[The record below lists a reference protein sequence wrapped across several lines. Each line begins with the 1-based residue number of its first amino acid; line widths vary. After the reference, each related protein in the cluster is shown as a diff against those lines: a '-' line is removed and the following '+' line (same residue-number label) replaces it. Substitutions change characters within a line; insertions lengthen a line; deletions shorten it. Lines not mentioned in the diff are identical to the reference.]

1 MTEFLHNPKRL
12 QTNLFIISFVLG
24 TFFPLSATF
33 IHLIINKL
41 DFTFK
46 NLLQFHSQFPILWFF
61 DLLPFI
67 ALGFAYLLSNYLN
80 DKIHILQEIIESN
93 KNKNKEI
100 EKFTES
106 IKNEDF
112 ETNFNLD
119 TENNLVRLLLDL
131 RKNLKTSKLDE
142 THRRKEDAERHW
154 VNEGLAKFAEILRQ
168 NSNEIEVLAYN
179 VILNLVKYIDANQGG
194 FYLLENKD
202 DESKY
207 FSLISSVAYDR
218 RKYKQ
223 KTIEW
228 NEGLVGRCALEKE
241 PIFLTDVPDK
251 YIEVK
256 SGLGTANPRCIYIV
270 PLILN
275 DEIHGVIEVAG
286 FTVFEKYKL
295 LFINKLAESIAAT
308 IASVRINITTAKLL
322 EDSQIQAEKLAMQ
335 DEIMRKNMEQLRITQ
350 KEAAE
355 QAKEF
360 VSFTNSVNH
369 TMIRAEYSVDG
380 ILKYANTKF
389 LTKMGY
395 SNNDEVEN
403 RHINMFISKKDQ
415 EWFAR
420 IWTALA
426 AGGKHF
432 ENYMK
437 HITKQGT
444 EIWTMATYTCV
455 RGGDGKIDKILFL
468 ALDTTEEKKQS
479 LDYEG
484 QIEALNRSTYKGEYL
499 PNGQIIDLNKKLLN
513 VLEFTMLE
521 LSNKSI
527 FEFIHADDKKL
538 FKDTFNSVVRGTPK
552 EIVVRFISQA
562 TEVHWFR
569 MSLSAVNDMYG
580 DIAKII
586 SIGDDITQQKIAQL
600 KEEEHT
606 KQLKIQEEALRIA
619 KDSLQERLN
628 LAKAEVLEQFKEIE
642 QVKILNEKMLEGLL
656 DAVITINSEN
666 EIEFFNKAAENLWG
680 VSREDLLG
688 KNIEVLLPTEFE
700 KPESNYMGNYF
711 KAGEKSKLGV
721 RTEVFFINQVEEI
734 SVLMTLS
741 EAYNDDNYRLTAF
754 IQEIEVELF

>member
-1 MTEFLHNPKRL
+1 MEKQHNANQLLVNFLIVG
-12 QTNLFIISFVLG
+12 IIIG
-24 TFFPLSATF
+24 TFFPISSTI
-33 IHLIINKL
+33 IHLIISKQA
-41 DFTFK
+41 FTLE
-46 NLLQFHSQFPILWFF
+46 NILNFHSEFPILWFL
-61 DLLPFI
+61 DMMPFI
-67 ALGFAYLLSNYLN
+67 VPLIAYFIATYLN
-80 DKIHILQEIIESN
+80 SN
-93 KNKNKEI
+93 LKSLELVITSDRTKTLEI

-112 ETNFNLD
+112 ETNFNVD
-119 TENNLVRLLLDL
+119 TNNNLVRSLVEL
-131 RKNLKTSKLDE
+131 RKNLKNSKTE
-142 THRRKEDAERHW
+142 EAQRRKEDAERHW

-168 NSNEIEVLAYN
+168 NSDNIEILAYT
-179 VILNLVKYIDANQGG
+179 VVLNLVKYTDANQGG
-194 FYLLENKD
+194 FYLLESN
-202 DESKY
+202 EGEEKY
-207 FSLISSVAYDR
+207 FSLISSVAFDR
-218 RKYKQ
+218 RKYKK

-228 NEGLVGRCALEKE
+228 NEGLVGRCAIEKE
-241 PIFLTDVPDK
+241 PIFLTDVPDN

-286 FTVFEKYKL
+286 FTVFENYKL
-295 LFINKLAESIAAT
+295 QFINKLAESIAAT
-308 IASVRINITTAKLL
+308 IASVRINIKTSKLL
-322 EDSQIQAEKLAMQ
+322 EESQIQAEKLAMQ
-335 DEIMRKNMEQLRITQ
+335 EEIMRRNMEQLRITQ

-389 LTKMGY
+389 ISKMGY
-395 SNNDEVEN
+395 TTNEDVEN
-403 RHINMFISKKDQ
+403 RHINLFISKKDQ

-420 IWTALA
+420 IWAALS

-455 RGGDGKIDKILFL
+455 RGADGSIDKILFL
-468 ALDTTEEKKQS
+468 ALDTTDEKKQS

-499 PNGQIIDLNKKLLN
+499 PSGQILDLNKKFLN
-513 VLEFTMLE
+513 VLEYTMLE

-527 FEFIHADDKKL
+527 FEFIHLDDKKQ
-538 FKDTFNSVVRGTPK
+538 FKEIFNSVVRGTPK
-552 EIVVRFISQA
+552 ETIVRIVSQSN
-562 TEVHWFR
+562 EIHWFR
-569 MSLSAVNDMYG
+569 ISLSAVNDMYG

-586 SIGDDITQQKIAQL
+586 SIGNDITEQKIAQL

-606 KQLKIQEEALRIA
+606 KELKLKEEALRLA
-619 KDSLQERLN
+619 KDNLQEKLN
-628 LAKAEVLEQFKEIE
+628 QAKAEVLEQFEEIA
-642 QVKILNEKMLEGLL
+642 QVKILNEKTLEGLL
-656 DAVITINSEN
+656 DAVVTINAKN

-680 VSREDLLG
+680 ISKQEVIG
-688 KNIEVLLPTEFE
+688 KNIETLLPSDYQDED
-700 KPESNYMGNYF
+700 SNYMGNFF
-711 KAGEKSKLGV
+711 KAGEKSKLGQ
-721 RTEVFFINQVEEI
+721 RTEVHFILNDETT

-741 EAYNDDNYRLTAF
+741 EAYNDDYYRLTAF